1 MKQDNPRLTS
11 QFGLPPQQ
19 FSTAFPFHLVLNM
32 QMEILQVGTTLQRI
46 CADILPR
53 VSMDKLF
60 ESIRPEGVFCV
71 DWVLE
76 NTGSFF
82 LLKHC
87 ASDLKLRGE
96 FVFLPSENVLLFL
109 GSPWFIDAS
118 EIAIHKLSFADFA
131 THDVVVDMLQLFQV
145 NKMALEDANK
155 LSGKLKAQQ
164 LTSELRRSRD
174 EMAEVVD
181 TINQLEEGIAFLDS
195 DDRFVFINPEYQHMH
210 EKVIDSVQIGVLFE
224 DHLRVL
230 FDAGEIITHIIDCEE
245 WVAKPLLAHHSLPS
259 EFEIVI
265 AGG

>member
-1 MKQDNPRLTS
+1 
-11 QFGLPPQQ
+11 
-19 FSTAFPFHLVLNM
+19 
-32 QMEILQVGTTLQRI
+32 MEILQVGTTLQRI

-155 LSGKLKAQQ
+155 LSGKLTAQRGVLRLANENLKKQEVKTHQ
-164 LTSELRRSRD
+164 LTSELLRSRD

-181 TINQLEEGIAFLDS
+181 TINQLKEGIAFLDS
-195 DDRFVFINPEYQHMH
+195 DDRFVFTNPEYLRMH
-210 EKVIDSVQIGVLFE
+210 EKVIDLVQIGVLFE
-224 DHLRVL
+224 DHLRTL